1 MYEFIHEY
9 TCIIL
14 NPKSDTSRHVNEV
27 VINHY
32 QPIVDRLKREIDEK
46 LEKLGYPSR
55 IENSLVD
62 NHEGLKKEPGL
73 VIQPNVIRPLS

>member
-1 MYEFIHEY
+1 
-9 TCIIL
+9 
-14 NPKSDTSRHVNEV
+14 V

-32 QPIVDRLKREIDEK
+32 QPVVDRLKREIDEK
-46 LEKLGYPSR
+46 LKKLGYPSQ

-62 NHEGLKKEPGL
+62 NHGGLQKEAGL